1 MRELIIKSPNK
12 QCIAD
17 PLPTGMI
24 KECLGVL
31 LPFITHIIN
40 LSLQSGSFAGVWKE
54 AFIIP
59 LLKKVGLDII
69 SPNFRPVSNLSF
81 ISKMAERASVK
92 QISSHMNL
100 HCPLPALQSAYKEYH
115 STETALLK
123 VLSDIRLDIDAQKVT
138 LLVML
143 DLSAAFDTIDH
154 AILLEILKKKVGLSG
169 TALQWVQSYI
179 SNRYQCVQV
188 KGKLSKRTEL
198 EYGVPQGSC
207 LGPILFLIYASLLFD
222 VMAKHLPNAHG
233 YADDHQIY
241 LSFKPT
247 DQVSQEDALQ
257 SIQDCISDV
266 RKWMLANKLK
276 INDGKTEFMMIG
288 SKHNLNKLNIN
299 SIKIGDTE
307 IKPVTSLRNLGAMI
321 DENLSM
327 EHQITKTCSTAFY
340 HIRNIRHIR
349 KYLDVKSTETMVHA
363 FITNKLDYCNS
374 LLYGLPDCQIQKLQR
389 VQNAAARIITGM
401 EKYDH
406 ITPALKELHWLPVQR
421 RIEFK
426 ILLLT
431 YKALNNMAPSYIT
444 SMFTMQAQ
452 ERYSLRSNTSLQLKI
467 PRTKYKT
474 CGDRAFPVA
483 AATLWNRLPYNIRD
497 SQSID
502 TIKSRLKTFLFSI
515 AFGL

>member
-1 MRELIIKSPNK
+1 M
-12 QCIAD
+12 
-17 PLPTGMI
+17 
-24 KECLGVL
+24 
-31 LPFITHIIN
+31 
-40 LSLQSGSFAGVWKE
+40 
-54 AFIIP
+54 
-59 LLKKVGLDII
+59 
-69 SPNFRPVSNLSF
+69 
-81 ISKMAERASVK
+81 
-92 QISSHMNL
+92 
-100 HCPLPALQSAYKEYH
+100 
-115 STETALLK
+115 
-123 VLSDIRLDIDAQKVT
+123 DAQKVT

-179 SNRYQCVQV
+179 SNRCQCVQV
-188 KGKLSKRTEL
+188 KGKLSERTEL

-222 VMAKHLPNAHG
+222 VIAKHLPNAHG

-257 SIQDCISDV
+257 SIQACISDV

-276 INDGKTEFMMIG
+276 INDGKTEFMIIG
-288 SKHNLNKLNIN
+288 SKHNLSRLNIN

-389 VQNAAARIITGM
+389 VQNAAARIITGIK
-401 EKYDH
+401 KYDH
-406 ITPALKELHWLPVQR
+406 ITPALKELHWLPVQQ

-444 SMFTMQAQ
+444 SMFTMQGQ
-452 ERYSLRSNTSLQLKI
+452 ERYSLRSNASLQLKI

-483 AATLWNRLPYNIRD
+483 AATL
-497 SQSID
+497 
-502 TIKSRLKTFLFSI
+502 
-515 AFGL
+515 

>member
-1 MRELIIKSPNK
+1 MLVAHQRALCIEIFKPIKNQNPTFMQSILTSRTSKHPSWNHNNLNHFRPNQVTFGSKSLKAMGPQILNYLPSELKSADNLNGFK
-12 QCIAD
+12 Q
-17 PLPTGMI
+17 MI
-24 KECLGVL
+24 K
-31 LPFITHIIN
+31 
-40 LSLQSGSFAGVWKE
+40 
-54 AFIIP
+54 
-59 LLKKVGLDII
+59 
-69 SPNFRPVSNLSF
+69 
-81 ISKMAERASVK
+81 
-92 QISSHMNL
+92 
-100 HCPLPALQSAYKEYH
+100 
-115 STETALLK
+115 
-123 VLSDIRLDIDAQKVT
+123 
-138 LLVML
+138 
-143 DLSAAFDTIDH
+143 H

-179 SNRYQCVQV
+179 SNRCQCVQI
-188 KGKLSKRTEL
+188 KGKLSERTEL

-222 VMAKHLPNAHG
+222 VIAKHLPNAHG

-257 SIQDCISDV
+257 SIQACISDV

-276 INDGKTEFMMIG
+276 INDGKTEFMIIG
-288 SKHNLNKLNIN
+288 SKHNLSRLNIT

-389 VQNAAARIITGM
+389 VQNAAARIITGIK
-401 EKYDH
+401 KYDH
-406 ITPALKELHWLPVQR
+406 ITPALKELHWLPVQQ

-426 ILLLT
+426 ILLLP
-431 YKALNNMAPSYIT
+431 YKALNNMAQSYIT
-444 SMFTMQAQ
+444 SMFTMQGQ
-452 ERYSLRSNTSLQLKI
+452 ERYSLRSNASLQLKI

-483 AATLWNRLPYNIRD
+483 AATLWNRLPYNI
-497 SQSID
+497 
-502 TIKSRLKTFLFSI
+502 LKLLSHSPFAASVHFN
-515 AFGL
+515 